1 MFQKKHL
8 LLFLVSAVA
17 VVYAVKLMQLQVF
30 DSGYRQ
36 QAEKNIR
43 YRNVL
48 QPLRGMIYD
57 RNGEILAASR
67 PVFDLYVIP
76 KELDIADTAAF
87 CEFFNIDRPYL
98 RKQLKNAQEY
108 SAYQPSL
115 LLKQLDQKQYA
126 KIEDRINE
134 FPGIF
139 SKEYTVREYPHRSL
153 GNVLGY
159 VKEVDGEFLRNDTTG
174 YYRAGDLIGK
184 SGLEAEY
191 EEYLRGERGVKY
203 EMRNVH
209 GVVKGEYLDGRFD
222 TARVIGRSLDSSID
236 LELQQY
242 AEKLMEN
249 KKGAVVALD
258 PKTGEVLVMLSAPS
272 YDPNL
277 LTGEGDTVN
286 KNYAQLVFDPYKPL
300 FNRAIMSTYPP
311 GSTFKTLVALTG
323 LHDGALDTVN
333 TQFSCIK
340 SIVNCHNHP
349 SPLNMFGS
357 IQHSC
362 NPFYFQ
368 AIKEVVHQGR
378 VEDKRE
384 DFRLGLESWRYHL
397 MSFGLDRPL
406 GIDIPY
412 ERAGNIPGT
421 RYYDLRYKT
430 PERWKL
436 SNIYSNSIGQG
447 EVGMTPLQ
455 LANVAATIANRGWYI
470 KPHIIKNITT
480 DSTGYLSPKYKKKRY
495 TSIEPEYFDYVARAM
510 RMVIVNGTASRA
522 RIPDIEICGKT
533 GTAQNPHGKDHSVF
547 MSFAPLNDPQ
557 IAVGA
562 YVENAGF
569 GGTWAAPIAS
579 LIIEK
584 HINGEIKRKWMENY
598 VLSGDLI
605 GAEMERKQQ

>member
-1 MFQKKHL
+1 
-8 LLFLVSAVA
+8 
-17 VVYAVKLMQLQVF
+17 MQLQVF

-57 RNGEILAASR
+57 REGKILAASR

-76 KELDIADTAAF
+76 KEVKIQDTTAF
-87 CEFFNIDRPYL
+87 CSFLGIKKSYL
-98 RKQLKNAQEY
+98 KEQLEKAAAY
-108 SAYQPSL
+108 SRYQPSI
-115 LLKQLDQKQYA
+115 LLKQLSQRQYA
-126 KIEDRINE
+126 RIEDRLNE

-139 SKEYTVREYPHRSL
+139 AKEYTVREYPHQSL
-153 GNVLGY
+153 ANVLGY
-159 VKEVDGEFLRNDTTG
+159 VKEVDGELIRKDTTN

-191 EEYLRGERGVKY
+191 EQYLRGERGVKY

-209 GVVKGEYLDGRFD
+209 GVVKGKYLDGRFD
-222 TARVIGRSLDSSID
+222 TARVVGRSLTSSIN

-242 AEKLMEN
+242 AEQLMRN
-249 KKGAVVALD
+249 KKGAVVAIE
-258 PKTGEVLVMLSAPS
+258 PETGEILVMLSAPS

-277 LTGEGDTVN
+277 LTGEGDSVT
-286 KNYAQLVFDPYKPL
+286 KNYARLVFDPYKPL

-311 GSTFKTLVALTG
+311 GSTFKTLMALIG
-323 LHDGALDTVN
+323 LHDGALDTVR
-333 TQFSCIK
+333 TRFPCIK
-340 SIVNCHNHP
+340 SMVNCHNHP
-349 SPLNMFGS
+349 GPLDVFGS

-368 AIKEVVHQGR
+368 AIRKIVPQGR
-378 VEDKRE
+378 LEDGQE
-384 DFRLGLESWRYHL
+384 DFRLGLESWKYH
-397 MSFGLDRPL
+397 MMTFGLDKPL
-406 GIDIPY
+406 GIDMPF

-430 PERWKL
+430 PDRWKL
-436 SNIYSNSIGQG
+436 SNIYSISIGQG

-455 LANVAATIANRGWYI
+455 LANVATTIANRGWYI
-470 KPHIIKNITT
+470 KPHIIKGIST
-480 DSTGYLSPKYKKKRY
+480 DSSTYLSEEYTKKNY
-495 TSIEPEYFDYVARAM
+495 TAIEPEYFDYVARAM
-510 RMVIVNGTASRA
+510 RKVVVNGTASRA
-522 RIPDIEICGKT
+522 RIPNIEICGKT

-547 MSFAPLNDPQ
+547 MSFAPLNNPK
-557 IAVGA
+557 IVVAA

-584 HINGEIKRKWMENY
+584 YLNGKVEREYMENY
-598 VLSGDLI
+598 VLSGNLI
-605 GAEMERKQQ
+605 EREKP